1 MISACLI
8 SSTMNWENHMNE
20 AIEEDEM
27 TLDMY
32 DTMDGPSE
40 EEVYLAGEF
49 LRTSFLCC
57 GNYSPFVVISSL
69 RRI

>member
-1 MISACLI
+1 
-8 SSTMNWENHMNE
+8 MNE
-20 AIEEDEM
+20 AIEEDEL

-49 LRTSFLCC
+49 WGTSFLYH
-57 GNYSPFVVISSL
+57 GYYSPPS
-69 RRI
+69 

>member
-8 SSTMNWENHMNE
+8 SSTMNWESHMNE
-20 AIEEDEM
+20 AIEEDEL

-49 LRTSFLCC
+49 WGTSFLYH
-57 GNYSPFVVISSL
+57 GYYSPPS
-69 RRI
+69 

>member
-8 SSTMNWENHMNE
+8 SSTMKWESHMNG
-20 AIEEDEM
+20 AIEEDEV

-32 DTMDGPSE
+32 NTMDGPSE

-49 LRTSFLCC
+49 RRMTSFFF
-57 GNYSPFVVISSL
+57 GH
-69 RRI
+69 

>member
-1 MISACLI
+1 
-8 SSTMNWENHMNE
+8 MNE
-20 AIEEDEM
+20 AIEEDEL

-49 LRTSFLCC
+49 RRTSFLYH
-57 GNYSPFVVISSL
+57 GYYSPPVVISSP

>member
-1 MISACLI
+1 
-8 SSTMNWENHMNE
+8 MNE
-20 AIEEDEM
+20 VVEEDEM

-49 LRTSFLCC
+49 RRIALLCHDH
-57 GNYSPFVVISSL
+57 YSPPLMVSSP

>member
-49 LRTSFLCC
+49 WGLLC
-57 GNYSPFVVISSL
+57 FTITHHLVVIFSP
-69 RRI
+69 R